1 VRCPSRCCV
10 TQFMATEGA
19 VAKFKMTPYG
29 HDDVVRDF
37 VKKVADTDMDFA
49 FARAC
54 AAGVDD
60 AIAKTASKS

>member
-1 VRCPSRCCV
+1 
-10 TQFMATEGA
+10 MATEGA